1 MKEVVVLFK
10 RWHLLFLL
18 PRLFL
23 NLRVIA
29 FLGCDLLVCKARDP
43 FGYEFVKVLLL
54 ECDGVAHLDVVR
66 AVLVELIDPYAPVG
80 VGRAVIG
87 EPLQPLV
94 PYHREE
100 LQDEHEDHE
109 DAAYLETHRLYHF
122 DPHPSLQLRI

>member
-29 FLGCDLLVCKARDP
+29 SQGCDLLVCEARDP
-43 FGYEFVKVLLL
+43 FGYELVKVLLL
-54 ECDGVAHLDVVR
+54 KRDGVAHLDVIC

-87 EPLQPLV
+87 EPLQALE

-100 LQDEHEDHE
+100 LQDEYENHEYP
-109 DAAYLETHRLYHF
+109 AYLETHRLHHF
-122 DPHPSLQLRI
+122 